1 MKPSQRHDFHDHA
14 DHGHQHGV
22 IDPKITST
30 ERGKWA
36 VKWSF
41 ALLMVT
47 ALLQVVVV
55 AFSGSVALLADTL
68 HNLGDAFTALPLW
81 IAFSLVRR
89 KPTRRFTYGLGRL
102 EDLAGVFIVLV
113 ILASAAAAGYES
125 VVRFFDPRPVKLV
138 WVVAAAALIGFAG
151 NEWVAR
157 LRIKVGQEI
166 NSAALEAD
174 GRHARVD
181 GLTSLS
187 VLFSALGSRLGYPL
201 VDPVVGILITLAILH
216 IVWDTAK
223 TVLMRLL
230 DGADPR
236 LVGEIE
242 SAVKR
247 TEGVEDI
254 SEVRVRWIG
263 HQLLA
268 EVNLAVEADL
278 SVAAG
283 HDVAEN
289 VRHAILQQLDFI
301 SNVVIHV
308 DPLDSSGEAFHRSEG
323 REQGSGS

>member
-125 VVRFFDPRPVKLV
+125 
-138 WVVAAAALIGFAG
+138 
-151 NEWVAR
+151 
-157 LRIKVGQEI
+157 
-166 NSAALEAD
+166 
-174 GRHARVD
+174 
-181 GLTSLS
+181 
-187 VLFSALGSRLGYPL
+187 
-201 VDPVVGILITLAILH
+201 
-216 IVWDTAK
+216 
-223 TVLMRLL
+223 
-230 DGADPR
+230 
-236 LVGEIE
+236 
-242 SAVKR
+242 
-247 TEGVEDI
+247 
-254 SEVRVRWIG
+254 
-263 HQLLA
+263 
-268 EVNLAVEADL
+268 
-278 SVAAG
+278 
-283 HDVAEN
+283 DVYDWPE
-289 VRHAILQQLDFI
+289 H
-301 SNVVIHV
+301 
-308 DPLDSSGEAFHRSEG
+308 
-323 REQGSGS
+323 